1 MLFKSKR
8 QSPLKTFS
16 RRLMPARVPTGKRK
30 KKLMNNSTTDKQ
42 LAMIARVSPAFSI
55 NDMVSA
61 HAALDTAGVPRKK
74 DETLL
79 TLTERI
85 RYLHGQ
91 VVSARKVKSI
101 LIVCGRRS
109 R

>member
-1 MLFKSKR
+1 
-8 QSPLKTFS
+8 
-16 RRLMPARVPTGKRK
+16 
-30 KKLMNNSTTDKQ
+30 MNNSITNKQ
-42 LAMIARVSPAFSI
+42 LAMIARVGPVFSI
-55 NDMVSA
+55 NDVVSA

-85 RYLHGQ
+85 KYLHGQ
-91 VVSARKVKSI
+91 LISARKIKSVVI
-101 LIVCGRRS
+101 ACGRRS

>member
-16 RRLMPARVPTGKRK
+16 RRLMPASAPTGKRK
-30 KKLMNNSTTDKQ
+30 KKLMDNSITDKR
-42 LAMIARVSPAFSI
+42 LAMVARVGPAFSI
-55 NDMVSA
+55 NDVASA

-74 DETLL
+74 DKIIL

-85 RYLHGQ
+85 KYLHGQ
-91 VVSARKVKSI
+91 LISARKVKSI
-101 LIVCGRRS
+101 IVACGRRS